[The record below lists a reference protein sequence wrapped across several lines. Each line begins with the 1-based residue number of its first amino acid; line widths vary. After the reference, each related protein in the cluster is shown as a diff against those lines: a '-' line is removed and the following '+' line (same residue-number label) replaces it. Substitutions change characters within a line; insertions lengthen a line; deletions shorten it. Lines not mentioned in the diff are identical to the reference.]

1 MDELLTV
8 QEVAK
13 ELNRS
18 EHRVREYCREGRLG
32 KKIGRQW
39 IITRAEL
46 DVFKQVPRKH
56 GAPFKKEEEE

>member
-18 EHRVREYCREGRLG
+18 QHRVREYFREGRLG

-39 IITRAEL
+39 LVTREEL
-46 DVFKQVPRKH
+46 EEFKSIPRKR
-56 GAPFKKEEEE
+56 GAPRKDREK

>member
-18 EHRVREYCREGRLG
+18 QHRVREYFREGRLG

-39 IITRAEL
+39 LVTRKEL
-46 DVFKQVPRKH
+46 EEFKKVPRKR
-56 GAPFKKEEEE
+56 GAPRKDTEK

>member
-18 EHRVREYCREGRLG
+18 QHRVREYFREGRLG

-39 IITRAEL
+39 LVTREQL
-46 DVFKQVPRKH
+46 EEFKKIPRIKGAPRKN
-56 GAPFKKEEEE
+56 KEK

>member
-8 QEVAK
+8 PEVAK

-32 KKIGRQW
+32 KKVGRQW

-46 DVFKQVPRKH
+46 EAFKQIPRKI
-56 GAPFKKEEEE
+56 GAPRKDNEEE

>member
-1 MDELLTV
+1 MDDLLTV

-18 EHRVREYCREGRLG
+18 EHRVREYFREGRLG

-39 IITRAEL
+39 LVTREEL
-46 DVFKQVPRKH
+46 EVFKKIPRKR
-56 GAPFKKEEEE
+56 GAPRKDEKE